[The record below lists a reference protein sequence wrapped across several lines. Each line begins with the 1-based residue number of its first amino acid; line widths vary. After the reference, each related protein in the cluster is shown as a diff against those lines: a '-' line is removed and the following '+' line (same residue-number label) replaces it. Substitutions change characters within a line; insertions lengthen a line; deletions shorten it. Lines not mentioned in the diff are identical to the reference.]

1 MSEQSSSS
9 NMPLELLQ
17 SEYDKKIKELR
28 IAKKEITVIIRENQ
42 KIQAELKS
50 KNETINALIN
60 QNFNELKLLQ
70 EKHDNIVENITSN
83 YDKNINKLNDKYKL
97 FQSSLQNRMKENIN
111 VHYKVSHVKVNLLT
125 EQNKILENKIIELQS
140 ELKQV
145 YENNSIIDNQL
156 KLLNTKFTDLDNRH
170 QNLDQTK
177 LLLEQRHKELN
188 SLYETQVQT
197 KIEQDKIIN
206 SLTFQKEK
214 LENELHSAK
223 QELNRNEEN
232 IKKLTSDT
240 EQTKNAYQEMY
251 HKHVLLLNDNISKQN
266 NIDEKTL
273 EILSLNSKVN
283 EFEKKNALLDT
294 NRIEANVKINEFINQ
309 IDTLQTE
316 IVSAQKIIHQLKTEK
331 EVILDEKIYYN
342 REYDKYKQLMVESEN
357 NVLEKIKYLQD
368 AHTKE
373 KEKVITEYEN
383 KLKDFRDKSEKQVM
397 LLRSDFNSTV
407 ADKDKQ
413 IEGYMNHLK
422 SFTDNQYLI
431 LQETEKIKLLNEKL
445 RAEQTNI
452 DQKLNEIHFQYKKE
466 IEELKTTNKKEK
478 DLLVES
484 YNENIKKSQELN
496 DALQNRLNQTM
507 EALGL
512 SKTAIANLK
521 ETNQN
526 LEKQIHARDS
536 EEMSYQEKYN
546 QMKNEYNSLKENLE
560 KSIEL
565 NNTMSNKEKQYESQI
580 RQLQHKCAQLVS
592 IATKNQKGTN
602 SIQQ

>member
-1 MSEQSSSS
+1 MSEQLSSS
-9 NMPLELLQ
+9 NMPLDLLQ

-60 QNFNELKLLQ
+60 QNFNELRLLQ
-70 EKHDNIVENITSN
+70 EKHDSIVENITSS
-83 YDKNINKLNDKYKL
+83 YDKNINKLNDKFSL
-97 FQSSLQNRMKENIN
+97 FKSSLQNRMKENIN
-111 VHYKVSHVKVNLLT
+111 VHYKVNHEKVNLLI
-125 EQNKILENKIIELQS
+125 EQNKTLENKIFELQN
-140 ELKQV
+140 ELRQIH
-145 YENNSIIDNQL
+145 ENKSDIDNQL
-156 KLLNTKFTDLDNRH
+156 KLLNVKFTDLNNKH
-170 QNLDQTK
+170 QNLEQTK
-177 LLLEQRHKELN
+177 LLLEQQHKELN
-188 SLYETQVQT
+188 SRHETQVQT
-197 KIEQDKIIN
+197 KIEQDKIIS
-206 SLTFQKEK
+206 SLSFQKEK
-214 LENELHSAK
+214 LDNELHSAK
-223 QELNRNEEN
+223 QELSRNEEN
-232 IKKLTSDT
+232 IKKLTSDI
-240 EQTKNAYQEMY
+240 EQTKNAYQEIY

-266 NIDEKTL
+266 SIDEKTL

-294 NRIEANVKINEFINQ
+294 NRIEANVKINELSNQ
-309 IDTLQTE
+309 IDTLQSE
-316 IVSAQKIIHQLKTEK
+316 IISAQKIIHQLKTEK
-331 EVILDEKIYYN
+331 DVILDEKIHYN
-342 REYDKYKQLMVESEN
+342 REYEKYKQQLVDVEN
-357 NVLEKIKYLQD
+357 NVLDKIKHLQD
-368 AHTKE
+368 MCAKE
-373 KEKVITEYEN
+373 KEKTILDYEN
-383 KLKDFRDKSEKQVM
+383 KLKELRDKSEKQIM
-397 LLRSDFNSTV
+397 LLRSEFNSTV

-413 IEGYMNHLK
+413 IEGYMNHIK

-431 LQETEKIKLLNEKL
+431 LLEMEKIKTINEKF

-452 DQKLNEIHFQYKKE
+452 DQKLNEIHLQYKKE
-466 IEELKTTNKKEK
+466 IDDLKLSSKKEK
-478 DLLVES
+478 DLLIES

-526 LEKQIHARDS
+526 LEKQIHVRDT
-536 EEMSYQEKYN
+536 EESSYQEKYN
-546 QMKNEYNSLKENLE
+546 QIKNEYSSLKENLE

-565 NNTMSNKEKQYESQI
+565 NNTFSNKEKQYEIQI